1 MKSTKKIT
9 VFLLL
14 TIFLSGLFTSCS
26 VLDSLTN
33 LKNLKFKL
41 TGIKEFKV
49 SDVSITGKS
58 KITDFG
64 FTDAMKLSNLLQ
76 GNSFPVSFV
85 LDVAA
90 FNPNDGKSTPIK
102 TDATISSLD
111 WRLLIDDVPTIT
123 GDISSPITVP
133 ASGQAI
139 SIPLTMNL
147 DLYKFFNGQT
157 IDKLLNLA
165 FAIGGQNSNLSR
177 VKLDVKPTV
186 TTVFGAMTYPGRI
199 TIIDKNYS
207 K

>member
-1 MKSTKKIT
+1 MRITKKI
-9 VFLLL
+9 FHL
-14 TIFLSGLFTSCS
+14 TILAVVFTGLFTSCS
-26 VLDSLTN
+26 ILDTITN

-41 TGIKEFKV
+41 TGIKEFQV
-49 SDVSITGKS
+49 SGVSINGKS

-64 FTDAMKLSNLLQ
+64 FSDALKLTNLLQ

-102 TDATISSLD
+102 TEATITGMD

-133 ASGQAI
+133 ASGESI

-147 DLYKFFNGQT
+147 DLYKFFQVQT

-165 FAIGGQNSNLSR
+165 FALGGQNSNLSR

-186 TTVFGAMTYPGRI
+186 NTVFGPMTYPKRI
-199 TIIDKNYS
+199 TIIDKDYT